1 MISAHFWSRL
11 GGAYQRL
18 FHRLCYL
25 PHAAFLYVD
34 DLLMIQET
42 SIIGLSAAVIAI
54 ICMLARL
61 PISWKKCELGPT
73 IVWIGWEF
81 HITAGFIILPLEKRK
96 KLLELLDKLHA
107 SSNTSRKTLEKFLG
121 LALWATQLWP
131 AMRTWLH
138 Y

>member
-1 MISAHFWSRL
+1 MSIWCSDQRTFLVSFGGCIS
-11 GGAYQRL
+11 
-18 FHRLCYL
+18 
-25 PHAAFLYVD
+25 
-34 DLLMIQET
+34 T
-42 SIIGLSAAVIAI
+42 SIPSLVLS
-54 ICMLARL
+54 
-61 PISWKKCELGPT
+61 SELGPT

-81 HITAGFIILPLEKRK
+81 HINAGFIILPVEKRK